1 VVDLLEMPARLAS
14 PQVER
19 DDRGGEQ
26 VVAGPILAEDGPWII
41 TGGTGAYANVY
52 GQGTLHKIIDVPRGV
67 VTIMFTGEV
76 HFE

>member
-1 VVDLLEMPARLAS
+1 MADVNTLLTF
-14 PQVER
+14 
-19 DDRGGEQ
+19 
-26 VVAGPILAEDGPWII
+26 VAPGPIFAEDGPWII